1 MRTFKLAPLVLA
13 AFAAGLSPALA
24 DASSHREIP
33 PIWGDA
39 AASAE
44 LHPWVEGALSVV
56 RAVASHYSAAF
67 SAQAAEGDFFARMS
81 TLPGA

>member
-13 AFAAGLSPALA
+13 AVAAGLSPALA

-33 PIWGDA
+33 PIWGDT

-56 RAVASHYSAAF
+56 RAVASRYSVAF
-67 SAQAAEGDFFARMS
+67 TAPTVEGDFFARGS

>member
-13 AFAAGLSPALA
+13 AVAAGLSPALA

-33 PIWGDA
+33 PIWDVA
-39 AASAE
+39 VNPE
-44 LHPWVEGALSVV
+44 LHPWVQGALNV
-56 RAVASHYSAAF
+56 VASVAAHYSVAF
-67 SAQAAEGDFFARMS
+67 SAPTAEGDFFARMS